1 MKIEAETGMMWP
13 EPKDTWS
20 HQDMLSRRRQKYK
33 ISQDLSVGLACYL
46 TVSLFHWSNKM
57 SQGKDHGTGSGER
70 NQEQVCNPPQCPP
83 VPAGLK

>member
-33 ISQDLSVGLACYL
+33 ISQDLSVGLACYHCL
-46 TVSLFHWSNKM
+46 SVPLVKQNV
-57 SQGKDHGTGSGER
+57 TGQRPRDRQWGEESR
-70 NQEQVCNPPQCPP
+70 TSV
-83 VPAGLK
+83 